1 MTYSKCLLLWPPF
14 PMVHLSN
21 GGGSSHCS
29 QAQAW
34 EGWAVHSGIWWRVK
48 RRRKR
53 PELKE
58 IQFLLVQSLVCL
70 FSVGKLG
77 NLGCCQYY
85 IWYLKNNSAFA
96 NLGCL
101 AILYML
107 LANVRIFLS
116 QELDDDPSN
125 LGCLAILYMVLA
137 NFHIFL
143 SQELDVDPSLY
154 PILAE
159 PSFRTSRTHHLVIQ
173 PIVTER
179 SKAMVNTACSLP
191 LLFR

>member
-1 MTYSKCLLLWPPF
+1 MLNYQKSYFFQLACMQLMTYSKCLLLWPPF
-14 PMVHLSN
+14 PMADLSN

-34 EGWAVHSGIWWRVK
+34 EGWAVHSGIWWWVK

-101 AILYML
+101 AILYMV
-107 LANVRIFLS
+107 LANVR
-116 QELDDDPSN
+116 
-125 LGCLAILYMVLA
+125 
-137 NFHIFL
+137 IFL

-154 PILAE
+154 PILAD
-159 PSFRTSRTHHLVIQ
+159 PSFCTSQTHHLVIQ

-179 SKAMVNTACSLP
+179 SKALVNTACSLP

>member
-1 MTYSKCLLLWPPF
+1 MQLMTYSKCLLLWPPF
-14 PMVHLSN
+14 PMADLSN

-48 RRRKR
+48 WRRKQR
-53 PELKE
+53 ELKE
-58 IQFLLVQSLVCL
+58 IEFLLVQSLVCL

-101 AILYML
+101 AILYMV

-116 QELDDDPSN
+116 QELDD
-125 LGCLAILYMVLA
+125 G
-137 NFHIFL
+137 
-143 SQELDVDPSLY
+143 PSLY
-154 PILAE
+154 PILAD
-159 PSFRTSRTHHLVIQ
+159 PSFPTSRTHHLVILQ
-173 PIVTER
+173 PIVTKR
-179 SKAMVNTACSLP
+179 SKALINTTCSLP

>member
-1 MTYSKCLLLWPPF
+1 MLITVTPF
-14 PMVHLSN
+14 SN
-21 GGGSSHCS
+21 GRFIKWRRLFALQSSAS
-29 QAQAW
+29 MR
-34 EGWAVHSGIWWRVK
+34 GWAVHSGIWWRVMQ
-48 RRRKR
+48 RRKR

-101 AILYML
+101 AILYMV
-107 LANVRIFLS
+107 LANVHIFLS
-116 QELDDDPSN
+116 QELDDDPS
-125 LGCLAILYMVLA
+125 
-137 NFHIFL
+137 
-143 SQELDVDPSLY
+143 LY
-154 PILAE
+154 PILAD
-159 PSFRTSRTHHLVIQ
+159 PSFPTSRTHHLVILQ

-179 SKAMVNTACSLP
+179 SKALVNTACSLP

>member
-1 MTYSKCLLLWPPF
+1 MWPVLLNFQKSDFLQLACMQLMTYSKFLLLWPPF
-14 PMVHLSN
+14 PMVDLSN
-21 GGGSSHCS
+21 GGGSLHCS

-34 EGWAVHSGIWWRVK
+34 EGWVVHSGISWRVK

-101 AILYML
+101 AILYMV
-107 LANVRIFLS
+107 LANV
-116 QELDDDPSN
+116 
-125 LGCLAILYMVLA
+125 
-137 NFHIFL
+137 HIFL

-154 PILAE
+154 PILAF
-159 PSFRTSRTHHLVIQ
+159 PSFRTSQTHHLVIQ
-173 PIVTER
+173 PIVTEW
-179 SKAMVNTACSLP
+179 SKALVNTTCSLP